1 MIIFKKQNTSK
12 PIKKYKTFYDQ
23 ALKKN
28 QKNIEAI
35 SVSSYNLSNQEISS
49 RFVNIKYVEKGNFI
63 FFTNFESPKATDFL
77 THSQVSLNSFW
88 QSTNVQIRIKGNIK
102 KLDDGL
108 SDNHFKKRSFEKNI
122 LAISSNQSKTID
134 SYNGVI
140 KKYESTMESS
150 KNIDIVRPKYWGGF
164 EIIPYFYEFWIGH
177 PNRLNERVIYM
188 LKDNEWRDEILE
200 P

>member
-1 MIIFKKQNTSK
+1 MIVFKKQNTSK

-23 ALKKN
+23 AIKKN

-35 SVSSYNLSNQEISS
+35 SVSSYNRSNKEISS

-102 KLDDGL
+102 KLEDDL
-108 SDNHFKKRSFEKNI
+108 SDNHFKNRSFEKNI
-122 LAISSNQSKTID
+122 LAISSNQSKIID
-134 SYNGVI
+134 SYNEVI

-150 KNIDIVRPKYWGGF
+150 KNIDIIRPKYWGGF

-188 LKDNEWRDEILE
+188 LKDNEWRNEILE

>member
-1 MIIFKKQNTSK
+1 MIIFKEQNTSK
-12 PIKKYKTFYDQ
+12 PIKKYKSFYDQ
-23 ALKKN
+23 AIKKN

-49 RFVNIKYVEKGNFI
+49 RFVNIKYVENGNFI
-63 FFTNFESPKATDFL
+63 FFTNFESPKASDFL

-102 KLDDGL
+102 KLEDDL
-108 SDNHFKKRSFEKNI
+108 SDNHFKNRSFEKNI

-134 SYNGVI
+134 SYNEVI

-150 KNIDIVRPKYWGGF
+150 KNIDITRPKYWGGF

-177 PNRLNERVIYM
+177 PNRLNERIIYM
-188 LKDNEWRDEILE
+188 LKDNEWHDEILE

>member
-1 MIIFKKQNTSK
+1 MMVYQIIT
-12 PIKKYKTFYDQ
+12 
-23 ALKKN
+23 LKKD
-28 QKNIEAI
+28 
-35 SVSSYNLSNQEISS
+35 L
-49 RFVNIKYVEKGNFI
+49 
-63 FFTNFESPKATDFL
+63 L
-77 THSQVSLNSFW
+77 
-88 QSTNVQIRIKGNIK
+88 K
-102 KLDDGL
+102 K
-108 SDNHFKKRSFEKNI
+108 I
-122 LAISSNQSKTID
+122 LAISSNQSKIID